1 MRLSRL
7 ITAFD
12 PRNRSSDGECVSPGS
27 PSRLSKGVSQLTS
40 HLKSRVSS
48 ASSKAP
54 RRAEPLII
62 PPYPDEQRWQY
73 LAHMPEA
80 ASPDERWPESP
91 AFGSTG
97 PWAPMSPEPFT
108 PQTPVSAATL
118 PACFELP
125 AEPVVLAVELDSRQ
139 FTPPPRRPRKT
150 ALDAPDPPPKVAL
163 NAPDLPPKLR

>member
-73 LAHMPEA
+73 LARMPEA
-80 ASPDERWPESP
+80 ASPDERWPASP
-91 AFGSTG
+91 ASGSTV
-97 PWAPMSPEPFT
+97 PWTPVSPEPFT
-108 PQTPVSAATL
+108 PQTPVSAADL
-118 PACFELP
+118 PAGFELP
-125 AEPVVLAVELDSRQ
+125 AEPVVLAVELDSREL
-139 FTPPPRRPRKT
+139 TPGPRRPRKT
-150 ALDAPDPPPKVAL
+150 PLNAPDPPPKVAL
-163 NAPDLPPKLR
+163 NAPDLPPKPR

>member
-1 MRLSRL
+1 M
-7 ITAFD
+7 
-12 PRNRSSDGECVSPGS
+12 SPGS

-54 RRAEPLII
+54 RHTQPLII

-80 ASPDERWPESP
+80 ASPDGRWPESP
-91 AFGSTG
+91 ASGSTV

-108 PQTPVSAATL
+108 PQTPVSAAD
-118 PACFELP
+118 LP